1 MRRFLLLSL
10 IATLSAPAVRA
21 QTFDAVSAGGPLT
34 ITAPWRFHTGDNPV
48 WASPSFDDSN
58 WALHL
63 IEKSWADQG
72 LPDYSGYSWLRLR
85 VKLPATDEPLALLVY
100 PLADAEEVYAD
111 GKLVGTIGQMRPPLT
126 KLANET
132 AEVLPLPAAADGRM
146 VVVAIR
152 AWTSAGYAPF
162 YGWGAGRAPVLGT
175 PADLTRI
182 VQLIQ
187 ARSAFGQADSWLI
200 SVVGVVI
207 GLFSLGLFLF
217 RRQATEY
224 AWAAAFLLGTAAHAL
239 LLIWLASI
247 PIQGGPST
255 YLQLSSGAL
264 VETAWLLFIWSFLG
278 SKYDRLFYAALVVN
292 WIRPTAPFWVL
303 NFHASVSQ
311 AFFLGTVAHL
321 SISVIILV
329 KLVAMLR
336 RGNRDA
342 QLLLAPFLLNSA
354 VLGLTEARSAL
365 HAAGLSAAHGLWTM
379 YTGHGLQITWDDLSL
394 LLSFIAI
401 GAVLVL
407 RFTESARQAQRLSS
421 EMESARQIQS
431 QLVPA
436 TLPTVPGL
444 RFEAA
449 YLPAAEVGGDF
460 YQIIPQ
466 QNGSALLVIGDV
478 SGKGLKAAM
487 TGTLVLGALRSLAQ
501 ADLSPARILLRLNDQ
516 LIAASDGGFVT
527 CVVARIAADG
537 SLTLANAGHLSP
549 YRNGQ
554 EVPLEGGLPLGIA
567 TETEFPEIK
576 LQLTP
581 NDRLT
586 LLSDGVVEA
595 QAHTGELFGFDRT
608 RTIST
613 QSAEAIA
620 HAALSH
626 GQQDDITVLTLT
638 FAPAEVIRA

>member
-1 MRRFLLLSL
+1 MRKLLLL
-10 IATLSAPAVRA
+10 GLFTIVFAPAIHA
-21 QTFDAVSAGGPLT
+21 QTFDASSAGGPVA
-34 ITAPWRFHTGDNPV
+34 IRAPWRFHTGDNPA
-48 WASPSFDDSN
+48 WASPSFDDSH
-58 WALHL
+58 WALHP

-72 LPDYSGYSWLRLR
+72 LPEYSGYSWLRLR
-85 VKLPATDEPLALLVY
+85 VKLPATDEPLALLIY
-100 PLADAEEVYAD
+100 PLADAEEIYAG
-111 GKLVGTIGQMRPPLT
+111 GKLIGTIGQMRPPLT

-132 AEVLPLPAAADGRM
+132 AEVLPLPATADGR
-146 VVVAIR
+146 VVEIAIR
-152 AWTSAGYAPF
+152 AWTSPIYAPY
-162 YGWGAGRAPVLGT
+162 YGWGASRPPILGT
-175 PADLTRI
+175 RADLTRM
-182 VQLIQ
+182 VRLIQ
-187 ARSAFGQADSWLI
+187 MQSAFDHAESWLL
-200 SVVGVVI
+200 SAVAVVI
-207 GLFSLGLFLF
+207 GLFSLGLFVF

-224 AWAAAFLLGTAAHAL
+224 AWAAIFLLGTAAQTLFL
-239 LLIWLASI
+239 LWLGTI
-247 PIQGGPST
+247 PIQGGPAT
-255 YLQLSSGAL
+255 YLQLFVGAL
-264 VETAWLLFIWSFLG
+264 VETAWLLFIWRFLG
-278 SKYDRLFYAALVVN
+278 SKYDWLFYAALVVN

-321 SISVIILV
+321 SIGVIILV

-365 HAAGLSAAHGLWTM
+365 HAAGLSAAQGSWTM
-379 YTGHGLQITWDDLSL
+379 YTGYGLHITWDDLSL
-394 LLSFIAI
+394 LLSFFAI

-460 YQIIPQ
+460 YQIITQ
-466 QNGSALLVIGDV
+466 QEGSALLVIGDV

-501 ADLSPARILLRLNDQ
+501 ENLSPAQILLRLNDQ
-516 LIAASDGGFVT
+516 LAAASDGGFVT
-527 CVVARIAADG
+527 CLVARVAADG
-537 SLTLANAGHLSP
+537 SLMLANAGHLSP
-549 YRNGQ
+549 YCNGK

-567 TETEFPEIK
+567 TGVEFPEIN
-576 LQLTP
+576 LQLAP
-581 NDRLT
+581 NERLT
-586 LLSDGVVEA
+586 FLSDGVVEA
-595 QAHTGELFGFDRT
+595 QSSTGELFGFDRT
-608 RTIST
+608 RAIST
-613 QSAEAIA
+613 QSADAIA
-620 HAALSH
+620 HAAQSH
-626 GQQDDITVLTLT
+626 GQQDDITVLTLR
-638 FAPAEVIRA
+638 FVSAEVARA

>member
-1 MRRFLLLSL
+1 VRRLLLLTL
-10 IATLSAPAVRA
+10 IATLSTPAIHA
-21 QTFDAVSAGGPLT
+21 QAFDASAAGGPLT
-34 ITAPWRFHTGDNPV
+34 ITAAWRLHTGDNPA
-48 WASPSFDDSN
+48 WTSASFDDSH
-58 WALHL
+58 WALHP

-72 LPDYSGYSWLRLR
+72 LPEYSGYSWLRLR
-85 VKLPATDEPLALLVY
+85 VKLPATEEPLALLVY

-111 GKLVGTIGQMRPPLT
+111 GKLIGTIGQMRPPLT

-132 AEVLPLPAAADGRM
+132 AEVLPLPAAADGRT
-146 VVVAIR
+146 VDIAIR
-152 AWTSAGYAPF
+152 AWTSPIYAPY
-162 YGWGAGRAPVLGT
+162 YGWGAGHAPVLGT
-175 PADLTRI
+175 RTDLTRVVRI
-182 VQLIQ
+182 IQ
-187 ARSAFGQADSWLI
+187 MQSAFAHADSWLL
-200 SVVGVVI
+200 SVVAVVI
-207 GLFSLGLFLF
+207 GLFSLGLFVF

-224 AWAAAFLLGTAAHAL
+224 AWAAIFLLGTAAQTLFL
-239 LLIWLASI
+239 LWLGTI

-255 YLQLSSGAL
+255 YLQLFVGAL

-329 KLVAMLR
+329 KLIPLLR

-365 HAAGLSAAHGLWTM
+365 HAAGLSAAQGSWTM

-394 LLSFIAI
+394 LLSFFAI
-401 GAVLVL
+401 GALLVL
-407 RFTESARQAQRLSS
+407 RFTDSARQAQRLSS

-460 YQIIPQ
+460 YQIIPHQ
-466 QNGSALLVIGDV
+466 DGSALLVIGDV

-501 ADLSPARILLRLNDQ
+501 ENLSPAQILQRLNAQ
-516 LIAASDGGFVT
+516 LAAASDGGFVT
-527 CVVARIAADG
+527 CLCVRIVGDG
-537 SLTLANAGHLSP
+537 LLTLANAGHLAP
-549 YRNGQ
+549 YQNGD
-554 EVPLEGGLPLGIA
+554 EVQFESGLPLGVTA
-567 TETEFPEIK
+567 DTTYAEST
-576 LQLTP
+576 
-581 NDRLT
+581 LT
-586 LLSDGVVEA
+586 LRRGDTLIFLSDGVVEA
-595 QAHTGELFGFDRT
+595 QSPNGELFGFERT
-608 RTIST
+608 RQIST
-613 QSAEAIA
+613 RSAEQIA
-620 HAALSH
+620 AAAQSH

-638 FAPAEVIRA
+638 YTGPEVLHA